1 VRHLDFIIHNAEQ
14 DTPPR
19 KEVKYEFNVR
29 DNVYEIRRGRNL
41 CFSSDDL
48 HRTIFNLQWHIHEEA
63 LKDVTESI
71 RIHAGCG
78 EWNGRRFIVVGE
90 KGVGKTTLMLCLL
103 YRGFRIIGDELV
115 LVRDGKAMPFP
126 RRFHV
131 KEESMNLIP
140 EMSDIFDSLPCNM
153 TSYAQKM
160 YSFTPQDAGY
170 RWKIDEGIV
179 RAVFYIVPNHRRESR
194 LEECSKFMMVHKVMP
209 MSFLSETEDHLK
221 ISHLCRMIDS
231 ANCYVLHL
239 GNLEGVAS
247 ALREK
252 MDVL

>member
-1 VRHLDFIIHNAEQ
+1 M
-14 DTPPR
+14 PPR

-29 DNVYEIRRGRNL
+29 DNVYEIRRGKNL
-41 CFSSDDL
+41 CFNSDDL
-48 HRTIFNLQWHIHEEA
+48 HSTIFNLQWHIHEEA

-78 EWNGRRFIVVGE
+78 EWNGRRFIVVGG

-131 KEESMNLIP
+131 KEESKNLIP
-140 EMSDIFDSLPCNM
+140 EMSEIFDSLPCNV

-160 YSFTPQDAGY
+160 YSFSPQEVGY
-170 RWKIDEGIV
+170 QWKIDEGV
-179 RAVFYIVPNHRRESR
+179 VHAVFYLVPNHRGESR
-194 LEECSKFMMVHKVMP
+194 IEECPKFMMVHKVMP

-221 ISHLCRMIDS
+221 ISQLCRMIDS

-239 GNLEGVAS
+239 GSLEGAAS